1 MADEHETTREAI
13 REARD
18 RVREA
23 AEAAR
28 AAARKARGDAHEAAR
43 EARRAAERVRRD
55 EMRGRWGTYA
65 THAAPAPTSEK
76 ARVRVIED
84 PEIQLTFNSRSILGV
99 LFAATGAA
107 FLAESIGLID
117 FKRVYIWPMLLI
129 AMGLSQLLGR
139 SERQKVEKKRSTQ
152 LAVAEERVKIA
163 RELHDIVAHSVSLMT
178 IQIAAARRVFSIKP
192 EQAKSALESAEE
204 TGRQSLNELRNILNV
219 LRSADRSLDEL
230 GERQDK
236 EEVTETKPLPGLNE
250 VPALIESVRQAG
262 TEVVLS
268 IDGDQ
273 PQVPPSIGVTVY
285 RIVQEALTN
294 AIRHAAGAKVKVELS
309 YSSSNIGVVV
319 MDDGPGSEGPRGDGH
334 GLIGMRERVQ
344 AVGGTLSA
352 GPTGTGWKVA
362 ASIPVDA
369 R

>member
-1 MADEHETTREAI
+1 MRE
-13 REARD
+13 
-18 RVREA
+18 
-23 AEAAR
+23 
-28 AAARKARGDAHEAAR
+28 
-43 EARRAAERVRRD
+43 
-55 EMRGRWGTYA
+55 RWGTYA
-65 THAAPAPTSEK
+65 THAPHPPTAEK
-76 ARVRVIED
+76 AVVRIIED

-99 LFAATGAA
+99 LFAVTGAA

-236 EEVTETKPLPGLNE
+236 EEVETKPLPGIDE

-294 AIRHAAGAKVKVELS
+294 AMRHAAGAKVKVELS
-309 YSSSNIGVVV
+309 YSSSDIGVVV
-319 MDDGPGSEGPRGDGH
+319 MDDGPGPEGPRGDGH

-352 GPTGTGWKVA
+352 GPTGTGWKVS
-362 ASIPVDA
+362 ASIPVDT